1 MIRTVLGDIP
11 ISSITGNVLTHEHIQ
26 NVSSDMLRCFGKH
39 WLDEDKLT
47 DYAIEV
53 FRMLRETYHVALF
66 VDGTPCD
73 LGRNSRQLQKI
84 SENTGISIVASTGL
98 YHYPSLLTCTRSAEK
113 LAEIFLAECEHGMEG
128 TDIRPGI
135 LKCATD
141 LEGLTPD
148 NRKRV
153 AALGITQRETG
164 LPLYAHC
171 RHVENTA
178 HEMLD
183 ILSENGTDVRKV
195 VLGHATNRLDADYL
209 TGLLKRGCY
218 IGLDQCFPGREKQ
231 VAEIVVEMCRRGYED
246 KLLFSLDSL
255 LYNDFSNP
263 SHDIAD
269 KSPLE
274 PISRYG
280 FLFDTMLTA
289 FREAGCTDKQL
300 KQFVVANPLCFLNIQ
315 NKE

>member
-11 ISSITGNVLTHEHIQ
+11 ISSVTGNFLTHEHIQ
-26 NVSSDMLRCFGKH
+26 NVSSDMLRCFGKY

-53 FRMLRETYHVALF
+53 FRKLHEIYHVALF

-73 LGRNSRQLQKI
+73 LGRNARQLRKI

-98 YHYPSLLTCTRSAEK
+98 YHYPSMLTCGRSVEE
-113 LAEIFLAECEHGMEG
+113 LVEIFLAECEHGMEG

-141 LEGLTPD
+141 LEGLTSD
-148 NRKRV
+148 NRKRI

-171 RHVENTA
+171 RYVEDTA
-178 HEMLD
+178 HGILD
-183 ILSENGTDVRKV
+183 ILTENGADIHKV

-209 TGLLKRGCY
+209 TELLERGCY
-218 IGLDQCFPGREKQ
+218 LGIDQCFPGMEKQ
-231 VAEIVVEMCRRGYED
+231 TAEVVAILCRRGYEE

-255 LYNDFSNP
+255 LYNDFASP
-263 SHDIAD
+263 SHTVGDASIQV
-269 KSPLE
+269 PLD
-274 PISRYG
+274 RYG
-280 FLFDTMLTA
+280 YLFDTMLPA
-289 FREAGCTDKQL
+289 FRQAGCTEDQL
-300 KQFVVANPLCFLNIQ
+300 KQFVVKNPLHFLRLAV
-315 NKE
+315 